1 MLARAKTVRFSW
13 DKFIESRANT
23 LEEGLCYR
31 PQDTF
36 ALKYTNTS
44 IPLCLRL
51 KRVAI
56 MKLHEMRPEET

>member
-1 MLARAKTVRFSW
+1 VIIT
-13 DKFIESRANT
+13 IEKDSVS
-23 LEEGLCYR
+23 YI
-31 PQDTF
+31 D
-36 ALKYTNTS
+36 TS